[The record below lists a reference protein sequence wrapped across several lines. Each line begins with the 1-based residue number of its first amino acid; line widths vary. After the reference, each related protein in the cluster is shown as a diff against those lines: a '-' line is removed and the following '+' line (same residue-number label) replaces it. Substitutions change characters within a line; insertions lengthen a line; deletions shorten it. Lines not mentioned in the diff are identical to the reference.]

1 MSRLIGYLIRFAVI
15 LFGYAVASL
24 AASAFLNIL
33 FLASLGYMPEHANP
47 TATASL
53 YFSIPFVALFVAYF
67 GFMPAVIVILLAE
80 ILGRRDWLFYAL
92 AGAVVAAVF
101 LGLIDHAGDATFH
114 QEHQRD
120 PGGDR
125 QRHRRRHLSIGS
137 APGAGRGAGA
147 ISTSPGRQNLERK
160 AKYAGKEISTTRVT
174 RGLHRRRNFPP
185 PAPSAVTNVAR

>member
-1 MSRLIGYLIRFAVI
+1 MSRLIAYLVRFAVI

-33 FLASLGYMPEHANP
+33 FLASLGYMPEHAHP

-67 GFMPAVIVILLAE
+67 AFMPAAIVILLAE

-101 LGLIDHAGDATFH
+101 LGLVDNA
-114 QEHQRD
+114 RD
-120 PGGDR
+120 SAFAVRETSAIMAVVGGGMVGGIFYW
-125 QRHRRRHLSIGS
+125 LS
-137 APGAGRGAGA
+137 AGRWAGSWWLKDEKA
-147 ISTSPGRQNLERK
+147 PTSPG
-160 AKYAGKEISTTRVT
+160 
-174 RGLHRRRNFPP
+174 
-185 PAPSAVTNVAR
+185 PSGS

>member
-1 MSRLIGYLIRFAVI
+1 MTRPVGYLVRFTVI

-33 FLASLGYMPEHANP
+33 FLASLGYTPEQVHP

-67 GFMPAVIVILLAE
+67 ALMPASVVILIAE

-101 LGLIDHAGDATFH
+101 LGLVDHSDNTAFAVTDPSAIMAVIGGGMVGGFFYWLSAGRWA
-114 QEHQRD
+114 
-120 PGGDR
+120 
-125 QRHRRRHLSIGS
+125 GS
-137 APGAGRGAGA
+137 WWQGNPGAEDDGRTG
-147 ISTSPGRQNLERK
+147 
-160 AKYAGKEISTTRVT
+160 
-174 RGLHRRRNFPP
+174 
-185 PAPSAVTNVAR
+185 